1 MAPLPVPR
9 PLPHVPAE
17 DSNDDQLLHSF
28 SDFISVFE
36 SHVQHHGRVH
46 LPHPQRI
53 GELLQELQ
61 SALKPHVSP
70 PPRYTEVASYSYLH
84 SSARRSSTELLH
96 LRRENEQLRQVQRQC
111 ERLSAQLKESQVS
124 GGISASCYSHLGIP
138 PPLPSSDP
146 PYPLVIVLL
155 DLPS

>member
-1 MAPLPVPR
+1 MA
-9 PLPHVPAE
+9 VPAKFPGLTQFVYLFAIL
-17 DSNDDQLLHSF
+17 NFCLGLLTF
-28 SDFISVFE
+28 LRNVRNFYILDGT
-36 SHVQHHGRVH
+36 VQWPPCLCHAPSLTSLLRTLMMTNCSTLSPTLFPCLSLTCSTMDVVH

-96 LRRENEQLRQVQRQC
+96 LRRENEQLRQVQRQW
-111 ERLSAQLKESQVS
+111 
-124 GGISASCYSHLGIP
+124 
-138 PPLPSSDP
+138 
-146 PYPLVIVLL
+146 
-155 DLPS
+155 